1 MVMESCFIFVGVLS
15 LFFFFFCEC
24 LGVGCFSHLVLIL
37 RCQDSVK

>member
-15 LFFFFFCEC
+15 LFFFCEC

-37 RCQDSVK
+37 RC

>member
-15 LFFFFFCEC
+15 LFLCEC